1 MPQFAYT
8 AKRGLNETLE
18 GSIEAE
24 SQDAAVHRLT
34 EQGLFPIRI
43 EPIQPGPSAAAPPQA
58 KPPHPERPPDRG
70 RRRVTSRDV
79 LLFTQKLTTLVRAQV
94 DLLSATGI
102 LHEQAEEGRFRQ
114 ILGEVVEATKGG
126 QTFSESLARFPEAF
140 SPLFVN
146 IVKAGEASGKLD
158 MALQQLAESLARND
172 ALKRKVRSALAYPV
186 LLLLVGLGSLLV
198 LMTFVVPK
206 LESLFL
212 DLGGELP
219 LMTRAVLMLSHLCRR
234 GAIWVILLGVGGVAI
249 VIRRGGGAIVGQ
261 AAGRLMRHLP
271 VVKRLVV
278 NQELLHVASS
288 LNLLLRSGVPAL
300 GSLQLVTPSLGD
312 PRLRAQMSRACERVA
327 LGESFSKSVGA
338 EGALPP
344 FFVKMIAVGEES
356 GRLDDVLEEI
366 VHSFQQ
372 QIEADIATISSLIEP
387 VLILA
392 MGSVLGAIVLS
403 ILLPIF
409 QITQTVR

>member
-1 MPQFAYT
+1 MAQFTYT

-18 GSIEAE
+18 GSIEADN
-24 SQDAAVHRLT
+24 QDTAVHRLM

-43 EPIQPGPSAAAPPQA
+43 EPVRIGPSAAGQPQA
-58 KPPHPERPPDRG
+58 KRPGQART
-70 RRRVTSRDV
+70 RRRVASKDV
-79 LLFTQKLTTLVRAQV
+79 LLFTQQLTTLVRAQV
-94 DLLSATGI
+94 DLLSAVGI
-102 LHEQAEEGRFRQ
+102 LHDQAEEGRLRQ

-126 QTFSESLARFPEAF
+126 QTFSESLGRFPEVF

-158 MALQQLAESLARND
+158 AALQQLGESLGRDD
-172 ALKRKVRSALAYPV
+172 ALKRKVRSALAYPA

-219 LMTRAVLMLSHLCRR
+219 IMTRAVLMMSHLCRR
-234 GAIWVILLGVGGVAI
+234 GAIWVILLGAGGAGI
-249 VIRRGGGAIVGQ
+249 VIRHRGGAIIGQ
-261 AAGRLMRHLP
+261 AAGRLMRRLP
-271 VVKRLVV
+271 VVKRLIV

-327 LGESFSKSVGA
+327 LGESVSKSVGA

-366 VHSFQQ
+366 ARSFEQ

-387 VLILA
+387 VLILG
-392 MGSVLGAIVLS
+392 MGGILGAIVLS